1 MGSPI
6 IPEIRASLMRKYTET
21 LSGIIESSGLNLNQ
35 ISKVSGISNA
45 YLTKLVKG
53 HINKPGKDKIA
64 SILLALNHSIT
75 EINSVLAEYDYMPLN
90 RHDIPD
96 ILDNNRRRKFEGR
109 ILPQFDNIYFELLM
123 AALENIGGTKIL
135 VKHRPS
141 GIFLPSELY
150 MMKAFPTESDSEA
163 DKFFRLFT
171 RDVVAERKALFLE
184 NCNKGNCY
192 ETYMCRA
199 CLEESLKRN
208 IGPAAQKAD
217 PRKVDLYAKFYA
229 NAVAASLKAPDQH
242 LHRIVNRCTYFQF
255 QIQDAAGKTPKVS
268 YTAMRRHD
276 DIDACDQLTLESFL
290 SDDAAIVALFKNEVA
305 QCAAAWDNAGGSHPS
320 NAFHTTIHNEFNRF
334 GLDRQFD
341 AALAV
346 LMESPGFH
354 FH

>member
-1 MGSPI
+1 
-6 IPEIRASLMRKYTET
+6 MRKFSET
-21 LSGIIESSGLNLNQ
+21 LSSIIESSGLNLNQ

-53 HINKPGKDKIA
+53 NINKPGKDKIA

-75 EINSVLAEYDYMPLN
+75 EINAILAEYDYMPLN
-90 RHDIPD
+90 RHDIPE
-96 ILDNNRRRKFEGR
+96 ILGNNRRRKFEGR

-150 MMKAFPTESDSEA
+150 MMKAFPTESDGEA
-163 DKFFRLFT
+163 DRFFRLFT
-171 RDVVAERKALFLE
+171 RDVVAERKALFIE
-184 NCNKGNCY
+184 NCNKGNCF
-192 ETYMCRA
+192 ETYMCAA
-199 CLEESLKRN
+199 CLDESMHRN

-217 PRKVDLYAKFYA
+217 PSKVDLYAKFYA

-255 QIQDAAGKTPKVS
+255 QIQDAAGDAPKVS

-276 DIDACDQLTLESFL
+276 HIQACDQLTLESFL
-290 SDDAAIVALFKNEVA
+290 SDDAAIVALFKNEVV
-305 QCAAAWDNAGGSHPS
+305 QCVAARDRDGDDHPS
-320 NAFHTTIHNEFNRF
+320 SDFHETIRNKFEAFGISS
-334 GLDRQFD
+334 QFD
-341 AALAV
+341 AALAA
-346 LMESPGFH
+346 LMASPGFY

>member
-1 MGSPI
+1 
-6 IPEIRASLMRKYTET
+6 MRKFSET
-21 LSGIIESSGLNLNQ
+21 LSSIIESSGLNLNQ

-53 HINKPGKDKIA
+53 NINKPGKDKIA

-75 EINSVLAEYDYMPLN
+75 EINAILAEYDYMPLN
-90 RHDIPD
+90 RHDIPE

-150 MMKAFPTESDSEA
+150 MMKAFPTESDSDA
-163 DKFFRLFT
+163 DKFFRSFT

-184 NCNKGNCY
+184 NCNKGNRF

-199 CLEESLKRN
+199 CLDESLERN
-208 IGPAAQKAD
+208 IGPEAQKAD
-217 PRKVDLYAKFYA
+217 SHKVDLYAKFYA

-255 QIQDAAGKTPKVS
+255 QIQDAAGKSPKVS

-276 DIDACDQLTLESFL
+276 FIESCEQLTLESFL
-290 SDDAAIVALFKNEVA
+290 SDDAAIVALFNNEVA
-305 QCAAAWDNAGGSHPS
+305 QCVAVRDQTDGGHPS
-320 NAFHTTIHNEFNRF
+320 NDFHSTIQNKFAAF
-334 GLDRQFD
+334 GLDSQFD

>member
-1 MGSPI
+1 
-6 IPEIRASLMRKYTET
+6 MRKYSEN
-21 LSGIIESSGLNLNQ
+21 LSVIIESSGLNLNQ
-35 ISKVSGISNA
+35 ISNVSGISNA

-64 SILLALNHSIT
+64 SILLALNYSIT
-75 EINSVLAEYDYMPLN
+75 EINAILAEYDYMPLN
-90 RHDIPD
+90 RHDIPE

-150 MMKAFPTESDSEA
+150 MMKAFPTELDSEG

-171 RDVVAERKALFLE
+171 RDAVAERKALFLE
-184 NCNKGNCY
+184 NCNKGYCF

-199 CLEESLKRN
+199 CLEESLERN
-208 IGPAAQKAD
+208 IGTAAQKAD
-217 PRKVDLYAKFYA
+217 SRKVDLYVKFYA

-255 QIQDAAGKTPKVS
+255 QIQDAEGNTPKVS

-276 DIDACDQLTLESFL
+276 DIGTCDQLTLESFL
-290 SDDAAIVALFKNEVA
+290 SDDAAIVGLFKNEVTH
-305 QCAAAWDNAGGSHPS
+305 CAAAWDHSGGGNPS
-320 NAFHTTIHNEFNRF
+320 NDFHEIIRNQFDSF
-334 GLDRQFD
+334 GLDTQFD
-341 AALAV
+341 AALAM

>member
-1 MGSPI
+1 
-6 IPEIRASLMRKYTET
+6 MRKFSET
-21 LSGIIESSGLNLNQ
+21 LSSIIESSGLNLNQ

-53 HINKPGKDKIA
+53 NINKPGKDKIA
-64 SILLALNHSIT
+64 SILLALNHSLAD
-75 EINSVLAEYDYMPLN
+75 INTTLADYDYMPLN
-90 RHDIPD
+90 RHDIPE

-150 MMKAFPTESDSEA
+150 MMREFFTEANGET
-163 DKFFRLFT
+163 DKFYRVFA
-171 RDVVAERKALFLE
+171 RDAVAERKTLFIK
-184 NCNKGNCY
+184 NCNRGQRF
-192 ETYMCRA
+192 ETYMCRE
-199 CLEESLKRN
+199 CLEESLERN
-208 IGPAAQKAD
+208 IGPKAQVAD

-229 NAVAASLKAPDQH
+229 NAVSATLKAPDQH
-242 LHRIVNRCTYFQF
+242 FHRIVNRCSYFQF
-255 QIQDAAGKTPKVS
+255 QIQDADSLSPKVS

-276 DIDACDQLTLESFL
+276 YDEAYDQSTLESFL
-290 SDDAAIVALFKNEVA
+290 SDDAGIVALFKNEVT
-305 QCAAAWDNAGGSHPS
+305 QCAAACDCTGGDDPS
-320 NAFHTTIHNEFNRF
+320 TAFHATIQNQFETVGLGAQFN
-334 GLDRQFD
+334 